1 MIFVLVEDTRQCL
14 KARYILGILGFF
26 GFANVYAMRVNLSV
40 AIVAMVNNSFI
51 PQNTSISDVCPVEAN
66 STVVT
71 PKDGDFN
78 WDEATQGIVLGS
90 FFYGY
95 VLTQVPGG
103 RLAELFGGK
112 LIFGLGVLMTAIFTF
127 LSPIAAYINF
137 PFFITVRILEGMGE
151 VNILPPSTK

>member
-1 MIFVLVEDTRQCL
+1 MCFFLVEDTRQCL

-40 AIVAMVNNSFI
+40 AIVAMINNTAI
-51 PQNTSISDVCPVEAN
+51 PHNISISDVCPIDSNN
-66 STVVT
+66 SVV
-71 PKDGDFN
+71 PQKNGEFD
-78 WDEATQGIVLGS
+78 WDETTQGIVLGS

-112 LIFGLGVLMTAIFTF
+112 LVFGIGVLMTAIFTF

-137 PFFITVRILEGMGE
+137 PFFIAVRILEGMGE
-151 VNILPPSTK
+151 VK